1 MSTDSF
7 QRAFTLL
14 QITEGGY
21 ANNPKDPGGAT
32 MKGVTHRTY
41 DDYRH
46 LHGLPTQDVR
56 KITDAEVE
64 GIYKGQY
71 WDTVRADALPSG
83 VAYCVFDAAVNSGP
97 SQAAKWLQEVV
108 GAQIDGVVGT
118 ETASAARKMPAADL
132 INRYCDMRLAFMRRL
147 KTWAEFKVGWAR
159 RVSEVRK
166 QSLTWAASA
175 PVRKTVIPAQPK
187 ATGPNT
193 VAAGVSDMLANPA
206 PLGAVAGLLGS
217 AGALTS
223 GDGPVQYA
231 IAGLLIVGALVGI
244 WWVVRRASK

>member
-1 MSTDSF
+1 MNTDRF
-7 QRAFTLL
+7 QRAFALL
-14 QITEGGY
+14 LVTEGGY

-41 DDYRH
+41 DDYRRR
-46 LHGLPTQDVR
+46 HGLPTQDVR
-56 KITDAEVE
+56 KITDVEVKD
-64 GIYKGQY
+64 IYKGQY
-71 WDTVRADALPSG
+71 WDSVQADALPSG

-97 SQAAKWLQEVV
+97 SQAVKWLQGVA
-108 GAQIDGVVGT
+108 GAQIDGIVGN
-118 ETASAARKMPAADL
+118 ETVSAALKMPAADL
-132 INRYCDMRLAFMRRL
+132 INRYCDMRLAFMKRL
-147 KTWAEFKVGWAR
+147 KGWAEFKVGWSR

-166 QSLTWAASA
+166 QSLAWAADARVKKS
-175 PVRKTVIPAQPK
+175 VIAVQPK

-193 VAAGVSDMLANPA
+193 VAAGVADMLTNPA

-231 IAGLLIVGALVGI
+231 IAGLLVVGALVGI
-244 WWVVRRASK
+244 WWVVGRKSK